1 MGVDSAA
8 RTEIDDHAT
17 PHAEDDVRTTLAWR
31 RLRRSMAR
39 LHVQR
44 DTPCR
49 DTFQRFGGKDWI
61 LAHRIKKW
69 RFAGKT
75 ARRNDNRWTYRLLN
89 WTPCHG
95 LGRKAGRP
103 HTRWADDLCKFA
115 GSWTDVANDVDFWS
129 ALEVGFAEKL

>member
-1 MGVDSAA
+1 MLFARRWLGEDSGEAWPDYMSSVT
-8 RTEIDDHAT
+8 R
-17 PHAEDDVRTTLAWR
+17 HAETL
-31 RLRRSMAR
+31 
-39 LHVQR
+39 
-44 DTPCR
+44 
-49 DTFQRFGGKDWI
+49 FQRFGGKDWI